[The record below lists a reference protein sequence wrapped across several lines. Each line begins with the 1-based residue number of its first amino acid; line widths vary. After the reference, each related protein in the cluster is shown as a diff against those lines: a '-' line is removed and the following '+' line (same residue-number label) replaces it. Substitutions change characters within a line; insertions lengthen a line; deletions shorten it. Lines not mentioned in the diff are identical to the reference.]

1 MNENLAKFVQ
11 TAAEDEELQIR
22 LADARDEEEAY
33 AIASET
39 VPGFTKEEF
48 LALIEE
54 IRVNSS
60 ELSLDDLEQAAGGL
74 RLNGPF
80 DLNFDDISITT
91 GNCYGGCGAI

>member
-11 TAAEDEELQIR
+11 TAAEDEELQRR

-74 RLNGPF
+74 RLNGAVDPNS
-80 DLNFDDISITT
+80 DTEDK
-91 GNCYGGCGAI
+91 CYGGCAAI